1 MSGCAAEVKMNLLN
15 LNKYSTAALLLLGAG
30 AFFIDLA
37 LLTNRGDFTTSAFV
51 ISGMVCL
58 ITGIF
63 TLTFSW
69 NEPVD
74 PRLLG
79 ILPAQG
85 IMNLCSTTQLLGIT
99 GNAYF
104 LPTRI
109 TGEVRVIQFNP
120 TSSYDWIEDSAT
132 GSFRESGP
140 PGLVTAP
147 LCDLLIKDLIKRN
160 ALVIPDNEESL
171 TQLLRE
177 TIEDVFKFAPRI
189 SVLWHGNM

>member
-85 IMNLCSTTQLLGIT
+85 IMNLCCTTQLLGIT
-99 GNAYF
+99 GKHISFPPA
-104 LPTRI
+104 LPEMS
-109 TGEVRVIQFNP
+109 GSC
-120 TSSYDWIEDSAT
+120 SSI
-132 GSFRESGP
+132 RLLPISGVKILQRDHFGKMDP
-140 PGLVTAP
+140 
-147 LCDLLIKDLIKRN
+147 
-160 ALVIPDNEESL
+160 
-171 TQLLRE
+171 Q
-177 TIEDVFKFAPRI
+177 
-189 SVLWHGNM
+189 